1 MRLRNKIVYTPF
13 KEEHDALCK
22 SFTLVRDLIDFLE
35 EKEFEELYDES
46 NGNVID
52 LDALQTTLGT
62 LDSLKEE
69 LTLCEIL

>member
-1 MRLRNKIVYTPF
+1 MQLRTKIVYTPS
-13 KEEHDALCK
+13 KEEHNVLCK
-22 SFTLVRDLIDFLE
+22 SFTLIRDLIDFLE
-35 EKEFEELYDES
+35 EKGFEELYDES

-52 LDALQTTLGT
+52 LDALQVTLGT